1 MKFFYCILSVVLGMS
16 FLSGCAQIN
25 RDNLRYS
32 SVKRGNEVYKVVN
45 EDSLTA
51 AEKHNKEAIELY
63 KEHLKA
69 YREKSIDEKEGKKVE
84 KQQKDASQNDDKKD
98 MGEKKETTKDR
109 VQDKIFASDIKFPG
123 SVITPPPAQSN
134 DSKKEQKISP
144 SAIFSCSDRS
154 DMEIFWPKDFL
165 VKAIDSNSKLDD
177 NSIPELLR
185 ALSSTA
191 SIAQMRDLLTEP
203 SFPALLPVERNV
215 ELGCLPPPD
224 SAAFEAVSKLSAN
237 LKQQGIDVGVSGEFA
252 SSVVKLFEESE
263 RTLFLQYALFRLC
276 EMSVNAPSEFRNVYP
291 VIIHDI
297 VRRTAEMNQLATI
310 EVEKRKTEEEK
321 TKQLQLQ
328 VEIQKTK
335 PDEESLYQ
343 QCIKTKLFSGLS
355 ENEKIISEC
364 KKLIESK

>member
-1 MKFFYCILSVVLGMS
+1 MKVFYCILLVTLGVS
-16 FLSGCAQIN
+16 FMSGCAQIN
-25 RDNLRYS
+25 RDNLRYDS
-32 SVKRGNEVYKVVN
+32 IKRGSEIYRIVN

-51 AEKHNKEAIELY
+51 AEKHNKKAIELY
-63 KEHLKA
+63 KEHIKA
-69 YREKSIDEKEGKKVE
+69 YRGQRIDEKEGKKID
-84 KQQKDASQNDDKKD
+84 KQQKDASQNVAKKVKD
-98 MGEKKETTKDR
+98 EKKKEEPTKFTSGEKINI
-109 VQDKIFASDIKFPG
+109 VQPH
-123 SVITPPPAQSN
+123 AQSN
-134 DSKKEQKISP
+134 DSEKELKISP

-165 VKAIDSNSKLDD
+165 VKAIDSNSKLCD
-177 NSIPELLR
+177 NSIHELLR

-203 SFPALLPVERNV
+203 SFPALLPLERNV

-297 VRRTAEMNQLATI
+297 VRRTAEMTQIANQKAEERRL
-310 EVEKRKTEEEK
+310 EEEK
-321 TKQLQLQ
+321 TKQMKLNL
-328 VEIQKTK
+328 EMQKAK
-335 PDEESLYQ
+335 PDKESLYYS
-343 QCIKTKLFSGLS
+343 CIKSKLNAGLS
-355 ENEKIISEC
+355 DTEKIVAEC
-364 KKLIESK
+364 KTLANSKPE